1 MVSEPFV
8 SSTADIRVDI
18 VLILRLFL
26 TAKPA
31 CTTPH
36 GIFKHDIKRQLLSD
50 LQ

>member
-1 MVSEPFV
+1 MASERFV

-18 VLILRLFL
+18 VLILRLFF
-26 TAKPA
+26 TVESA

-36 GIFKHDIKRQLLSD
+36 GIFKHDIKRQLLTD

>member
-1 MVSEPFV
+1 MVSERFV

-26 TAKPA
+26 TAKSA
-31 CTTPH
+31 CTAPH
-36 GIFKHDIKRQLLSD
+36 GIFKHDIRRQLLTD